1 MRMTRLD
8 WYLLPILIGVLGAIV
23 YLAFMTVGF
32 LGLGVIGLI
41 IGVAALRIE
50 LEQDGTTG
58 MVRTTDLYARQ
69 IETLDRA
76 TRAEKA
82 AHRAE
87 KAALLKPL
95 FVAKVVSAGFIIL
108 GFGLFVVVQLP

>member
-8 WYLLPILIGVLGAIV
+8 WFLLPLLVGTLAAIV
-23 YLAFMTVGF
+23 YGAFITVGF
-32 LGLGVIGLI
+32 LGLGVLGLI
-41 IGVAALRIE
+41 IGVAVLRIE

-87 KAALLKPL
+87 KTALLKPL
-95 FVAKVVSAGFIIL
+95 LLAKIVSAGFIIL
-108 GFGLFVVVQLP
+108 GFGLFVAVQLP